1 MRRVYLVDDEPLA
14 LRRLA
19 RMLEATGRVD
29 IVGQSTDPAA
39 AVEAIAAASDVDL
52 VFLDISMPDLDGFD
66 VCARLPPGVM
76 VVFTTAHDE
85 HALRAFQTNAID
97 YLLKPIRDDELARAL
112 DKLDR
117 LRALPVAEARELL
130 ARAMAGILAARALE
144 PRSGDDQEDKR
155 ERTALERIASR
166 LGDRIQL
173 VELDRVTHFV
183 AEDKLTYAVTAE
195 RSFVVDAS
203 IADLEERYARAGFF
217 RIHRATLVRLSAIAE
232 LSSTTD
238 GTRVRLG
245 DGKTELVVARER
257 ARALKDKLGV

>member
-1 MRRVYLVDDEPLA
+1 MRRAFLVDDEPLA

-19 RMLEATGRVD
+19 RMLEATGRVE
-29 IVGQSTDPAA
+29 IAGQSTDPE
-39 AVEAIAAASDVDL
+39 EAIDAIRAARDLDL

-66 VCARLPPGVM
+66 VCARLPASVM

-97 YLLKPIRDDELARAL
+97 YLLKPVRDDDLVRAL

-117 LRALPVAEARELL
+117 LRELPPADAADHL
-130 ARAMAGILAARALE
+130 ARAMAGILAARG
-144 PRSGDDQEDKR
+144 S
-155 ERTALERIASR
+155 ERIASR
-166 LGDRIQL
+166 LGDRVHLI
-173 VELDRVTHFV
+173 ELERITHFI

-203 IADLEERYARAGFF
+203 IAVLEERYARAGYV

-232 LSSTTD
+232 VSSTTE
-238 GTRVRLG
+238 GTRVRLA
-245 DGKTELVVARER
+245 DGKTELAVARER
-257 ARALKDKLGV
+257 ARALKDRLGL

>member
-19 RMLEATGRVD
+19 RMLEATGRVE
-29 IVGQSTDPAA
+29 IVGQSTDPELAA
-39 AVEAIAAASDVDL
+39 GAIAAARDIDL
-52 VFLDISMPDLDGFD
+52 VFLDISMPDLDGFE

-76 VVFTTAHDE
+76 VAFTTAHDE

-117 LRALPVAEARELL
+117 LRELPAAEASEQL
-130 ARAMAGILAARALE
+130 ARAMAGILAARA
-144 PRSGDDQEDKR
+144 P
-155 ERTALERIASR
+155 ERIASR
-166 LGDRIQL
+166 LGDRIHL

-183 AEDKLTYAVTAE
+183 AEDKLTYAVTAD
-195 RSFVVDAS
+195 RRFVVDPS
-203 IADLEERYARAGFF
+203 IAALEERYASAGFF

-232 LSSTTD
+232 LVSTTD
-238 GTRVRLG
+238 GTRIRLA